1 MAERAGAAPRL
12 PSGFRGWVAAA
23 AVSDAGVAALYVALG
38 WAATS
43 YGGTAAGLV
52 VATITATRTLL
63 LLVGGTVA
71 DRFGARV
78 VMLIGDGLLLL
89 ITGVLAVAAVVLDTP
104 LWLLFAAAAAEGLVS
119 AFYLPASSSMTR
131 RLVEPDLVGRAS
143 ALRGATS
150 EAAEVVGS
158 PLGGLLVAAGGFGLA
173 AGIDAFTYI
182 PILIVMLVLR
192 PRRVPEEEQVR
203 QSLWRAAASGIV
215 LVARH
220 RVLRVAIGLTALAAG
235 AVVAVA
241 TLLIPLVVRSNGWPP
256 IYSGVLLAA
265 SSVSGIVVALVVSR
279 LGTARRASVAA
290 TFGLLTTAA
299 GLALLGA
306 SSSLPVAILAI
317 FAAGGG
323 VTVFTS
329 HTFAVILQ
337 QSPDSHLSRVQS
349 LLSLAQAT
357 VLVPAAPLLGRLAA
371 TAGTTFTLGAA
382 GAALALVA
390 TVALAAPDW
399 RRLGA
404 DA

>member
-1 MAERAGAAPRL
+1 MTERAGAAPRL
-12 PSGFRGWVAAA
+12 PAGFWAWVAAA

-78 VMLIGDGLLLL
+78 VMLAGDGLLLL
-89 ITGVLAVAAVVLDTP
+89 TTGLLAIAAIVLDTP
-104 LWLLFAAAAAEGLVS
+104 LWLLFLAAAVEGLVS

-131 RLVEPDLVGRAS
+131 RLVDPDMVGRAS

-150 EAAEVVGS
+150 EAAELVGS
-158 PLGGLLVAAGGFGLA
+158 PIGGLLVAAGGFGLA
-173 AGIDAFTYI
+173 AGVDALTYV
-182 PILIVMLVLR
+182 PIVVVMLVLR
-192 PRRVPEEEQVR
+192 PRRVPEEEQIR
-203 QSLWRAAASGIV
+203 QSLWRAAASGVV

-220 RVLRVAIGLTALAAG
+220 PVLRVAIGLTALAAG
-235 AVVAVA
+235 AVVSVA

-256 IYSGVLLAA
+256 TSSGLLLAA
-265 SSVSGIVVALVVSR
+265 SSVSGIVVALLVSR
-279 LGTARRASVAA
+279 LGTAHRASLVATA
-290 TFGLLTTAA
+290 GLLTTAA
-299 GLALLGA
+299 GLVLLGI
-306 SSSLPVAILAI
+306 SSTLPLAILAI

-349 LLSLAQAT
+349 LLSLAQAA

-371 TAGTTFTLGAA
+371 TAGTTFTLGVA
-382 GAALALVA
+382 GTALALVA
-390 TVALAAPDW
+390 TAALAAPDW
-399 RRLGA
+399 RRLGTN
-404 DA
+404 D